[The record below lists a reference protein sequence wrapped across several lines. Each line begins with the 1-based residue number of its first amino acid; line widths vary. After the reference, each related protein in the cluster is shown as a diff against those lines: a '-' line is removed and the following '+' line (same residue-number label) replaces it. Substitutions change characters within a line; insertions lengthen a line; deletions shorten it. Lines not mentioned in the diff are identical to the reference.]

1 MKYIYQKI
9 VQYSLINSIYVSS
22 IVYYESNIKN
32 AVNLYKA

>member
-22 IVYYESNIKN
+22 IVYYELKYQKRSEFT
-32 AVNLYKA
+32 

>member
-22 IVYYESNIKN
+22 IVYYDICSQKRKE
-32 AVNLYKA
+32 LT

>member
-22 IVYYESNIKN
+22 IVYYELKYQKRKELI
-32 AVNLYKA
+32 

>member
-22 IVYYESNIKN
+22 IVYYELKYQKRNEFI
-32 AVNLYKA
+32 